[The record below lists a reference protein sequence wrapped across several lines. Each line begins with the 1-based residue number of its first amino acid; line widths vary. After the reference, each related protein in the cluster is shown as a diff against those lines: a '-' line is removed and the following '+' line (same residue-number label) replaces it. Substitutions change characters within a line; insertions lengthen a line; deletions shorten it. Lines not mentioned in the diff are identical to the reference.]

1 MYEIPHIRR
10 RKMNF
15 TEKIFEKA
23 TIRGI
28 ADYLLYGVAP
38 EKDNRSYTERLDEP
52 YERLEKVVAK
62 YDKKADSELLDL
74 ANEITSET
82 ASVYTEIGIQAG
94 LLLMKDMLENI
105 SFGKE
110 ETVIVNKEN
119 EVVCKANQI
128 FIERLYIEWLEQS
141 SQESLRED
149 ERYRKIDDEARQRM
163 KDMDTLKLNQEEWKI
178 MDRALS
184 CANERSAEY
193 GRIAYDQGF
202 RTAISLMKK

>member
-1 MYEIPHIRR
+1 
-10 RKMNF
+10 MNF

-28 ADYLLYGVAP
+28 ADYLLYGIAP

-52 YERLEKVVAK
+52 YERLEKAVAK

-110 ETVIVNKEN
+110 ETLIPKGAEIHTDN
-119 EVVCKANQI
+119 EA
-128 FIERLYIEWLEQS
+128 
-141 SQESLRED
+141 
-149 ERYRKIDDEARQRM
+149 
-163 KDMDTLKLNQEEWKI
+163 
-178 MDRALS
+178 ALS
-184 CANERSAEY
+184 AHP
-193 GRIAYDQGF
+193 
-202 RTAISLMKK
+202 TPH

>member
-28 ADYLLYGVAP
+28 ADYLLYGIAP

-52 YERLEKVVAK
+52 YERLEKAVAK

-110 ETVIVNKEN
+110 ETVVVNKEN
-119 EVVCKANQI
+119 ETN
-128 FIERLYIEWLEQS
+128 Y
-141 SQESLRED
+141 
-149 ERYRKIDDEARQRM
+149 
-163 KDMDTLKLNQEEWKI
+163 
-178 MDRALS
+178 
-184 CANERSAEY
+184 
-193 GRIAYDQGF
+193 
-202 RTAISLMKK
+202 

>member
-1 MYEIPHIRR
+1 
-10 RKMNF
+10 MNF

-28 ADYLLYGVAP
+28 ADYLLYGIAP

-52 YERLEKVVAK
+52 YERLEKAVAK

-110 ETVIVNKEN
+110 ETVVVNKEN
-119 EVVCKANQI
+119 ETN
-128 FIERLYIEWLEQS
+128 Y
-141 SQESLRED
+141 
-149 ERYRKIDDEARQRM
+149 
-163 KDMDTLKLNQEEWKI
+163 
-178 MDRALS
+178 
-184 CANERSAEY
+184 
-193 GRIAYDQGF
+193 
-202 RTAISLMKK
+202 

>member
-1 MYEIPHIRR
+1 
-10 RKMNF
+10 MNF

-28 ADYLLYGVAP
+28 ADYLLYGLAP

-119 EVVCKANQI
+119 EVVCKNLI
-128 FIERLYIEWLEQS
+128 FIERLYTE
-141 SQESLRED
+141 
-149 ERYRKIDDEARQRM
+149 
-163 KDMDTLKLNQEEWKI
+163 
-178 MDRALS
+178 
-184 CANERSAEY
+184 
-193 GRIAYDQGF
+193 
-202 RTAISLMKK
+202 

>member
-1 MYEIPHIRR
+1 
-10 RKMNF
+10 MNF

-38 EKDNRSYTERLDEP
+38 KKDNRSYTERLDEP

-82 ASVYTEIGIQAG
+82 ASVYTEIGIQTG

-110 ETVIVNKEN
+110 ETVIVDKEN
-119 EVVCKANQI
+119 EVVCKANQS
-128 FIERLYIEWLEQS
+128 FIERLYTEWLEQS
-141 SQESLRED
+141 SQESLRGD

-163 KDMDTLKLNQEEWKI
+163 KDIDTLKLNQEEWKI
-178 MDRALS
+178 IDRVLS
-184 CANERSAEY
+184 CTNERSAEY
-193 GRIAYDQGF
+193 GRIAYEQGF
-202 RTAISLMKK
+202 RTAINLMRK